1 MPSERK
7 MWVVSGLVAVL
18 LAFELIASMLSHSV
32 ALLSDAAH
40 VGTDLLAAI
49 ITLYAQRIAHKPST
63 KAMSFGYSRGT
74 VVAAFVN
81 GVSLIL
87 LSLIVSFETLL
98 RFFHPVSINPI
109 WMLAAALI
117 SFFVNA
123 TIVTTLYVGGTN
135 LNIRSALVHFAGDA
149 IVSLGVILSA
159 VGIWLTHL
167 DWLDPA
173 ISLLLVAI
181 MMYTSWRIVREALLI
196 LMEGTPRLIDVDVVA
211 DHIRIMA
218 GVVAVHDVHIWG
230 VSDTEFAASLHVVVS
245 ADTRVA
251 QTDLM
256 LDEIEK
262 ILLAKFYI
270 VHTSVQFEC
279 GENPLH
285 QGFPHVRM
293 GWHS

>member
-7 MWVVSGLVAVL
+7 MWVVSGLVAAL
-18 LAFELIASMLSHSV
+18 LIFELIASMLSHSV

-87 LSLIVSFETLL
+87 LSLIVCFETIL
-98 RFFHPVSINPI
+98 RFFHPVSIDPI
-109 WMLAAALI
+109 WMLTAALV

-123 TIVTTLYVGGTN
+123 AIVTTLYVGGTN

-149 IVSLGVILSA
+149 IVSLGVIFSA

-167 DWLDPA
+167 EWLDPA
-173 ISLLLVAI
+173 ISMLLVAI

-196 LMEGTPRLIDVDVVA
+196 LMEGTPRSIEVDAVA
-211 DHIRIMA
+211 EHMRKMA
-218 GVVAVHDVHIWG
+218 GVLAIHDVHIWG

-245 ADTRVA
+245 ADTMVL
-251 QTDLM
+251 QTDRM
-256 LDEIEK
+256 LEEIEK
-262 ILLAKFYI
+262 TLLIKFHI
-270 VHTSVQFEC
+270 VHASVQFEC

-285 QGFPHVRM
+285 RGFPHSRM
-293 GWHS
+293 V